1 MPTVSALRRF
11 GSATGTPSV
20 ARGTAAFATL
30 LLIGVLPA
38 AARTGDRYGYYRLV
52 EGNATLVQQGES
64 LGAQENQP
72 VVSGDR
78 IWTGRG
84 SRVEAVLADGTLL
97 RVAGDSEVVFEELA
111 QSDDGSADANY
122 LTLRRGEVQLV
133 ASGVS
138 DTRVDTDNATV
149 YVRDAGNYRL
159 ETRDE
164 TTLLVVRNGRAEVR
178 TRRGAVSLDGGE
190 EAWIEGDGSPEVES
204 AGSWDTLERWASALD
219 DEYRRGRY
227 DDDGIDASLGY
238 SASRMG
244 SYGSWVTV
252 SNRRAWRPRV
262 GADWSPY
269 RNGRWGYTPSGLTWI
284 SYEPWGWV
292 PYHYGTWDY
301 TPGWGW
307 AWYPG
312 RVYAPAWVYWYWG
325 PSHVG
330 WCPIG
335 YYSHYYG
342 PRFYSGWGFG
352 IDFTWGFGRRVH
364 GWAGGSSRHFNH
376 WNFVDCHNLYDRR
389 LAYHTR
395 SSAQLGGQLARGV
408 ISTET
413 RGLKPALAT
422 RPSEGMRIL
431 ANGGA
436 GFEKPIRPLQD
447 ISSFVARDPNV
458 GADLGRVAM
467 PVDRDGNGR
476 GVGGGNWTRPGEKP
490 AVIGDGGGASGRG
503 ASEAIGKPGE
513 AIGKPGEAIGKPGE
527 AIGRPGDWRGGA
539 GGGRVDGGQTGN
551 GRSRTGVGVG
561 TDGGQGGNG
570 RRAVPDSGWRTSPGA
585 GADGGKPSGEQRPT
599 TRTRPGDGTGT
610 APGSRARPN
619 DANGND
625 GGKPDGSGAAGAR
638 PRGGDD
644 NWRGDSGQQR
654 VPRSDVRSTRPEEK
668 PNGAA
673 LDRQR
678 SDDEGWR
685 GGRESTGASRPP
697 VRRIVEGV
705 RSNRQEPQ
713 EPSLRQGD
721 VRRPESSGASSQPS
735 WRSSRPEPDRREPA
749 SVREPQRPSREAVR
763 ERPDSGASR
772 GAVERGSHDR
782 GSSSG
787 HDHGSS
793 GGSHDRGD
801 SGSRG
806 DSGGSHGSRGAETR
820 PSHDSDGGDPNR

>member
-11 GSATGTPSV
+11 GSAIRTPSAV
-20 ARGTAAFATL
+20 RGAAAFVL
-30 LLIGVLPA
+30 LLCSVLPA
-38 AARTGDRYGYYRLV
+38 AARTGDRYGYYRIV
-52 EGNATLVQQGES
+52 EGNATLVQEGES

-97 RVAGDSEVVFEELA
+97 RIAGDSELVFEELA
-111 QSDDGSADANY
+111 QSDDGNADANY

-133 ASGVS
+133 ATGVG
-138 DTRVDTDNATV
+138 DTRLDTDNATV

-178 TRRGAVSLDGGE
+178 TRRGAVSVDGGE
-190 EAWIEGDGSPEVES
+190 EAWIEGDGSPQVES
-204 AGSWDTLERWASALD
+204 AGSWDTLERWASTLD
-219 DEYRRGRY
+219 DEYRRARY
-227 DDDGIDASLGY
+227 DDDDIDASLGY

-269 RNGRWGYTPSGLTWI
+269 RNGRWSYTPSGLTWV

-325 PSHVG
+325 PSQVG

-342 PRFYSGWGFG
+342 PRFYTGWGSG

-364 GWAGGSSRHFNH
+364 GWAGGSPRHFNH
-376 WNFVDCHNLYDRR
+376 WNFVDCHNLYNRR

-422 RPSEGMRIL
+422 RPSEAMRVL

-447 ISSFVARDPNV
+447 ISGFVARDPNV
-458 GADLGRVAM
+458 GADVGRVAL
-467 PVDRDGNGR
+467 PVDRDRAGR

-490 AVIGDGGGASGRG
+490 VAIGDDEGGRGRG
-503 ASEAIGKPGE
+503 ATEKP
-513 AIGKPGEAIGKPGE
+513 A
-527 AIGRPGDWRGGA
+527 DWRGGIA
-539 GGGRVDGGQTGN
+539 GGRVDGGQTGN

-561 TDGGQGGNG
+561 SDGGQTGNG
-570 RRAVPDSGWRTSPGA
+570 RRSAPPDSGWRSDPGT
-585 GADGGKPSGEQRPT
+585 GAVGARPSGDKPTGEQRPT
-599 TRTRPGDGTGT
+599 TRTRPSEGTGT
-610 APGSRARPN
+610 APGWRARPN
-619 DANGND
+619 DVD
-625 GGKPDGSGAAGAR
+625 GRDAGKPDGSGAAGAR
-638 PRGGDD
+638 PGE

-654 VPRSDVRSTRPEEK
+654 VPRSGVRSTRPDEK
-668 PNGAA
+668 PSTRENPSGDAV
-673 LDRQR
+673 DRQR
-678 SDDEGWR
+678 NDDEGWR
-685 GGRESTGASRPP
+685 GGRESAAGSRPP

-705 RSNRQEPQ
+705 RSNRQEPA
-713 EPSLRQGD
+713 EPSGQSGRQGVD
-721 VRRPESSGASSQPS
+721 KPSSRDMRRPEPSDASSQPA
-735 WRSSRPEPDRREPA
+735 WRSSRPEPASRPEPNRAPA

-763 ERPDSGASR
+763 ERPDSGPSR
-772 GAVERGSHDR
+772 GAVERGGQDR
-782 GSSSG
+782 GSS
-787 HDHGSS
+787 
-793 GGSHDRGD
+793 GGRDRGN

-806 DSGGSHGSRGAETR
+806 DSGGSNSGRGAQTR
-820 PSHDSDGGDPNR
+820 SSHESDGGDPNR